1 MEELPMKDP
10 MRYGK
15 AKGIALLQK
24 YLPKLSP
31 FKSIDIVSNMDEWN
45 AIKDKFGD
53 FVPNRVDYPI
63 GESRRNAI
71 AGTNGF
77 TSGMP
82 ALIESVNTQSS
93 NGVVLLLPTKE
104 SVVIPPRYEDEGGFN
119 VLFNMGSNVIIELV
133 GQGFDG
139 HEVTQ
144 GLANHER
151 YQIPWEEV
159 LFMRNRRDML
169 KCSTVQKSHVKPEE
183 YAKQRQARV
192 KFLHE
197 DVGYD
202 LEIVEEKIP
211 KTYRLISEDVIEALL
226 DDVVL
231 ELMKQTPMLLNDGL
245 TRFGVQG
252 NIINGTIQPWEIF
265 RGERFM
271 AKEIELER

>member
-1 MEELPMKDP
+1 MKDP

-15 AKGIALLQK
+15 AKGIVLLQK

-31 FKSIDIVSNMDEWN
+31 FKSIDMVSNLEEWN

-63 GESRRNAI
+63 GEPKRNAV

-82 ALIESVNTQSS
+82 AMIQRVNEQSP

-119 VLFNMGSNVIIELV
+119 VLFNMGSSIIIELV

-159 LFMRNRRDML
+159 LFMRNRKDML
-169 KCSTVQKSHVKPEE
+169 KCGAVQKSHVKPEE
-183 YAKQRQARV
+183 YEKQREARV

-197 DVGYD
+197 VVGYD
-202 LEIVEEKIP
+202 LAIIEEKIP
-211 KTYRLISEDVIEALL
+211 KTYHLIPDDTIRALL

-231 ELMKQTPMLLNDGL
+231 ELMQQRTKLLNDGL
-245 TRFGVQG
+245 IRFGVQG
-252 NIINGTIQPWEIF
+252 NLINGTIQPWEIF
-265 RGERFM
+265 RAERFIT
-271 AKEIELER
+271 KEIEMER

>member
-1 MEELPMKDP
+1 MKDL
-10 MRYGK
+10 MQYGK
-15 AKGIALLQK
+15 AKGIVLLQK

-31 FKSIDIVSNMDEWN
+31 FQSIDMVSNLDEWN

-63 GESRRNAI
+63 GASRKNAI

-77 TSGMP
+77 TSGIP
-82 ALIESVNTQSS
+82 ELLEKVNTQSE
-93 NGVVLLLPTKE
+93 NGVVLLLPLKE
-104 SVVIPPRYEDEGGFN
+104 TVEVPPRYEDEGGFN
-119 VLFNMGSNVIIELV
+119 VLFNMGSSILIELV

-144 GLANHER
+144 RLANHER
-151 YQIPWEEV
+151 YVIPWSEV
-159 LFMRNRRDML
+159 LFIRNRKDML
-169 KCSTVQKSHVKPEE
+169 KNSIVEKSHVKPEE
-183 YAKQRQARV
+183 YAKQRQERV

-197 DVGYD
+197 VVGYD
-202 LEIVEEKIP
+202 LATIEAKIP
-211 KTYRLISEDVIEALL
+211 QSYRLIPEDTIEALL
-226 DDVVL
+226 NDVVL
-231 ELMKQTPMLLNDGL
+231 ELMQKSGILQRDGL

-271 AKEIELER
+271 KKQIEMER

>member
-1 MEELPMKDP
+1 MRDP

-15 AKGIALLQK
+15 AKGIVLLQK

-31 FKSIDIVSNMDEWN
+31 FKSIDIIGNIDEWN

-63 GESRRNAI
+63 GEPKRNVI

-77 TSGMP
+77 TSEMP
-82 ALIESVNTQSS
+82 SLIESVNRQST

-104 SVVIPPRYEDEGGFN
+104 NVIVPPRYEDDGGFN
-119 VLFNMGSNVIIELV
+119 VLFNMGINVIIELV
-133 GQGFDG
+133 GKGFDG

-151 YQIPWEEV
+151 YQIPWDEV
-159 LFMRNRRDML
+159 LFMKNRKDMI
-169 KCSTVQKSHVKPEE
+169 KSPAVQKSYVTPEN
-183 YAKQRQARV
+183 YKKQRQARV

-197 DVGYD
+197 VIGYD
-202 LEIVEEKIP
+202 LETIEKNIP
-211 KTYRLISEDVIEALL
+211 ETYNLISDDTIETLL
-226 DDVVL
+226 NDVVL
-231 ELMKQTPMLLNDGL
+231 EIMKKRQMILRDGL

-252 NIINGTIQPWEIF
+252 NIIDGNIQPWEIF
-265 RGERFM
+265 RAERLIP
-271 AKEIELER
+271 KDIELER

>member
-1 MEELPMKDP
+1 MKDP

-15 AKGIALLQK
+15 AKGIVLLQK

-31 FKSIDIVSNMDEWN
+31 FKSIDIVSNIDEWN
-45 AIKDKFGD
+45 AVKDKFGD

-63 GESRRNAI
+63 GESKRNAI

-77 TSGMP
+77 TSEMP
-82 ALIESVNTQSS
+82 SLIESVNNQSP

-104 SVVIPPRYEDEGGFN
+104 NIIVPPRYEDDGGFN

-133 GQGFDG
+133 GKGFDG

-151 YQIPWEEV
+151 YQIPWNEV
-159 LFMRNRRDML
+159 LFIRSRKDMI
-169 KCSTVQKSHVKPEE
+169 KSSTVQKSHVNPDDYK
-183 YAKQRQARV
+183 KQRQARV

-197 DVGYD
+197 VVGYD
-202 LEIVEEKIP
+202 LETIEKNIP
-211 KTYRLISEDVIEALL
+211 ETYSFISDNTIKTLL
-226 DDVVL
+226 DDVVF
-231 ELMKQTPMLLNDGL
+231 ELMKKKELILRDGL

-252 NIINGTIQPWEIF
+252 NIIDGNIQPWEIF
-265 RGERFM
+265 RPERLVT
-271 AKEIELER
+271 KDIELER

>member
-1 MEELPMKDP
+1 MRDP

-15 AKGIALLQK
+15 AKGIVLLQK

-31 FKSIDIVSNMDEWN
+31 FKSIDIISNIDEWN

-63 GESRRNAI
+63 GEPKRNAI

-77 TSGMP
+77 TSEIP
-82 ALIESVNTQSS
+82 SLIESVNKQST

-104 SVVIPPRYEDEGGFN
+104 NVIVPPRYEDDGGFN
-119 VLFNMGSNVIIELV
+119 VLFNIGSNVIIELV
-133 GQGFDG
+133 GKGFDG

-151 YQIPWEEV
+151 YQIPWDEV
-159 LFMRNRRDML
+159 LFMKNRKDMI
-169 KCSTVQKSHVKPEE
+169 KSPTVQKSHVTPEN
-183 YAKQRQARV
+183 YKKQRQARV

-197 DVGYD
+197 VVGYD
-202 LEIVEEKIP
+202 LETVEKNIP
-211 KTYRLISEDVIEALL
+211 ETYSLISDDIIKKLL

-231 ELMKQTPMLLNDGL
+231 EIMKKRQMILRDGL

-252 NIINGTIQPWEIF
+252 NIIDGNVQPWEIF
-265 RGERFM
+265 RAERLIP
-271 AKEIELER
+271 KDIELER